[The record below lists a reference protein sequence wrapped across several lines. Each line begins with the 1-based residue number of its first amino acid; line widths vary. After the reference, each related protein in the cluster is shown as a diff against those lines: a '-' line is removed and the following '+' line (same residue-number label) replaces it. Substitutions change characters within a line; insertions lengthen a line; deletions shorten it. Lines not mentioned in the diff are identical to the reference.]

1 MLRAT
6 KDTAQTAYNSETA
19 PFDLSTVKTK
29 SQEPQSG
36 KSNRL
41 FGIKEAPTFYPTKE
55 EFKDPLAYIESR
67 GNVGHYYG
75 IIKIV
80 PPVDYNPEFSLNTE
94 SFRFKTR
101 VQKLNEIEGETRTA
115 VNYLE
120 QVKSYYKLRG
130 KSTTYIPKL
139 DKKDINLYK
148 LKKEVALRGGI
159 QRVTRRKLWAEIGRE
174 LGYVRKN
181 WTRLSNTL
189 KTVYQKVI
197 IPYESWYGKHKHNN
211 SKKPQYYIVNGLD
224 SGIIIED
231 EKCEVCNK
239 DENQESLLVCHGRAF
254 HTYCLNPPHSS
265 VPELDWDSFKIVA
278 AMGKDYGFEDGK
290 EYNLSDFQIVCDNFK
305 ANHFKK
311 THTEGSS
318 SVTEDECE
326 REFWR
331 LVSDP
336 YEACQV
342 EYGADLH
349 GSAFSTADPM
359 SDPWNL
365 NAISAAPQSLFTDIK
380 SDISGLKVPRLSVGS
395 CFSGFGWHNED
406 HYTGSISYMH
416 WGETK
421 TWYSA
426 SGYKT
431 AGFQDAMRKTVPELF
446 KQQPDLISQRATML
460 SPECLEKKNVSVYAV
475 DQRPGEFV
483 VTYPQ
488 AYHSGFNHGFNL
500 CETVNFADSSWIY
513 FGLEC
518 VKKYKKDRRQP
529 CFSHDNM
536 LLTALQSRNTPKNGY
551 WLRESLMEMRFREIE
566 ERKNVRARRLEE
578 RTVAKADICEGLQC
592 AFCNCYCYLSYIG
605 CSCTSKIACLDH
617 VDELCTCDVES
628 KMMHVQFTDVQL
640 FKLAT
645 SAIRIDSSED
655 SWYQLLEYMLKCK
668 TDLNI
673 EELRDHIK
681 RASDHR
687 VCYEFV
693 EKVEEFVNIL
703 DGSNGDAQRL
713 LKPRQDSSKQT
724 QAHTRYEQ
732 CQDLIETGKGVRLFK
747 DILLPHIESYAAMLK
762 DVDGQIADQLLASNN
777 IDRQKAITSPYLAP
791 SHNTV
796 PTTSLGKKRKHK
808 EVDSSNEST
817 KPSKKS
823 K

>member
-1 MLRAT
+1 
-6 KDTAQTAYNSETA
+6 
-19 PFDLSTVKTK
+19 
-29 SQEPQSG
+29 
-36 KSNRL
+36 
-41 FGIKEAPTFYPTKE
+41 
-55 EFKDPLAYIESR
+55 
-67 GNVGHYYG
+67 
-75 IIKIV
+75 
-80 PPVDYNPEFSLNTE
+80 
-94 SFRFKTR
+94 
-101 VQKLNEIEGETRTA
+101 
-115 VNYLE
+115 
-120 QVKSYYKLRG
+120 
-130 KSTTYIPKL
+130 
-139 DKKDINLYK
+139 
-148 LKKEVALRGGI
+148 
-159 QRVTRRKLWAEIGRE
+159 
-174 LGYVRKN
+174 
-181 WTRLSNTL
+181 
-189 KTVYQKVI
+189 
-197 IPYESWYGKHKHNN
+197 
-211 SKKPQYYIVNGLD
+211 
-224 SGIIIED
+224 
-231 EKCEVCNK
+231 
-239 DENQESLLVCHGRAF
+239 
-254 HTYCLNPPHSS
+254 
-265 VPELDWDSFKIVA
+265 
-278 AMGKDYGFEDGK
+278 
-290 EYNLSDFQIVCDNFK
+290 
-305 ANHFKK
+305 
-311 THTEGSS
+311 
-318 SVTEDECE
+318 
-326 REFWR
+326 
-331 LVSDP
+331 
-336 YEACQV
+336 
-342 EYGADLH
+342 
-349 GSAFSTADPM
+349 
-359 SDPWNL
+359 
-365 NAISAAPQSLFTDIK
+365 
-380 SDISGLKVPRLSVGS
+380 
-395 CFSGFGWHNED
+395 
-406 HYTGSISYMH
+406 MH

-578 RTVAKADICEGLQC
+578 RTVAKADIREGLQC

-762 DVDGQIADQLLASNN
+762 DVDGQTADQLLASNN